1 MLIVHFYFVFQPAWR
16 FGHGFIK
23 DFKDN
28 LPIVVMAGMVVLGH
42 VGWKRLQSVPGVGDT
57 ENQDYPH
64 TRVSDLQYTVWEL
77 QKFTLVHHNA
87 FLT

>member
-1 MLIVHFYFVFQPAWR
+1 MLIVPFYFVFQPAWR
-16 FGHGFIK
+16 FGHGFLR

-28 LPIVVMAGMVVLGH
+28 LPIVVMAGMVILGH

-64 TRVSDLQYTVWEL
+64 TRVSDSQCVEVE
-77 QKFTLVHHNA
+77 KFREINNIIQ
-87 FLT
+87 